1 MSKISRK
8 RRQFEI
14 RKKRKRQAKLKKLKE
29 KFLSV
34 KNQEEKDKILEK
46 MKRIAPY
53 LNVEEYIKE
62 ISSEK

>member
-14 RKKRKRQAKLKKLKE
+14 RKKRKRREKLKKLKE
-29 KFLSV
+29 KFLSA
-34 KNQEEKDKILEK
+34 KSQEEKDKILEK

>member
-1 MSKISRK
+1 MSKVSRK

-14 RKKRKRQAKLKKLKE
+14 RKKRKRREKLKKLKE

-46 MKRIAPY
+46 MKRTAPY

>member
-14 RKKRKRQAKLKKLKE
+14 RKKRKRREKLKKLKE

>member
-29 KFLSV
+29 KFLSA
-34 KNQEEKDKILEK
+34 KSQEEKDKVLEK

>member
-1 MSKISRK
+1 MSKISRN

-14 RKKRKRQAKLKKLKE
+14 RKKRKRREKLKKLKE
-29 KFLSV
+29 KFLSA
-34 KNQEEKDKILEK
+34 KSQEEKDKILEK